1 VSHGPPYFG
10 ALKSG
15 VSIAELERSSA
26 FVGQIA
32 RWSFCRD
39 GPHRRAYA
47 TLLAYDIV
55 SASLRRVF
63 EKGRNAMNAA
73 ALVDRQVNPLTHE
86 STGSE
91 LLRAGEFWVR
101 ADNIEQDLVV
111 VRDIFEDDA
120 YKTRLLGDNA
130 GPHEVVVDIGAHI
143 GTFARLWH
151 EKNPQARIVCVEA
164 CPENLGALRANV
176 GEFATVVHA
185 ACTYETAELML
196 LNAVRPGCESTGGS
210 VVVPRSERQ
219 NSPLRQEGYRYWDDF
234 RALPK
239 VTLEELMSRF
249 GLDHID
255 ILKLD
260 CEGSEYSILGKTTS
274 LDCIGMIVGEYHVR
288 SRWDD
293 FRNRH
298 LAGWDYGHMLECG
311 ERGGLFHYANP
322 VWPPPAPAEA
332 NSAKSRPHVLPEL
345 ATPVEIKSLAKLQPA
360 PGEEEYLKLLGVRLH
375 SDDQR
380 LWECWQPYY
389 RMLYRIAQS
398 NSARTV
404 VEFGVRCGY
413 SALTFLSAMPG
424 AKVTGYDAA
433 VEPDSE
439 TFLARATSILAGRDF
454 RLIRADTHGLDSIPP
469 SDFIYVDGDHSY
481 AGCLADLELAYW
493 TAATILIDDYGTV
506 QEVRDAVAT
515 FLFRHPEVFDAQR
528 FDFNFGGTY
537 GPGAFVLLTRKIQH
551 TAPRKLIQPPLLRL
565 AVPAG
570 IGDAVWALTKIPHLL
585 RIYEAEKAHIS
596 LCGPRPYRALPFVER
611 FDFVASAEYSR
622 WECVESQPYTPE
634 GTYNWAPSGIGW
646 HHEYDWMLQANR
658 HLESGRRLEDWLPDM
673 ETDWHIADRFRF
685 TSREV
690 REAIEFERSHG
701 PYCLFYL
708 GPEAGNTTSGHNR
721 GALWRPQDWGLMA
734 RHFRELGLKVVV
746 VGAAYDQSYFENYF
760 APPRSPRERGEVQN
774 VLGEC
779 TNMIGKWSIGQTF
792 SAVQRARCVN
802 ANQSGN
808 GIFAVYLGVP
818 TACFWRPHGDSIA
831 PNAFVSFKEEMA
843 SAWAPHDALAT
854 GRYLPAI
861 YTKCTPDSIVQHAVE
876 HDWHRA

>member
-1 VSHGPPYFG
+1 M
-10 ALKSG
+10 
-15 VSIAELERSSA
+15 
-26 FVGQIA
+26 
-32 RWSFCRD
+32 
-39 GPHRRAYA
+39 
-47 TLLAYDIV
+47 
-55 SASLRRVF
+55 
-63 EKGRNAMNAA
+63 NAMNAA
-73 ALVDRQVNPLTHE
+73 ALVDTQVDPLTHDTAR
-86 STGSE
+86 SG
-91 LLRAGEFWVR
+91 LVRAEGFWVR
-101 ADNIEQDLVV
+101 ADNVEQDLVV
-111 VRDIFEDDA
+111 VRDIFEEDA

-151 EKNPQARIVCVEA
+151 EKNPQARILCVEA
-164 CPENLGALRANV
+164 CPENLGALQANV
-176 GEFATVVHA
+176 DEFATVVHA

-219 NSPLRQEGYRYWDDF
+219 TTSLRQEGYRYWDDF

-260 CEGSEYSILGKTTS
+260 CEGSEYSILGKTAS
-274 LDCIGMIVGEYHVR
+274 LDRIRLIVGEYHVR

-293 FRNRH
+293 FRKRH

-322 VWPPPAPAEA
+322 VWPPRGLNRGSDSEF
-332 NSAKSRPHVLPEL
+332 SRILLQESRPAQVQVDGGTSCSGSRETSVGNSHEL
-345 ATPVEIKSLAKLQPA
+345 LYGAVEIKSLAKLQPA
-360 PGEEEYLKLLGVRLH
+360 PGEEDYLKLLGTRLH

-389 RMLYRIAQS
+389 RMLYRIAKS
-398 NSARTV
+398 ISARTV

-413 SALTFLSAMPG
+413 SALTFLSAIPG
-424 AKVTGYDAA
+424 AKITGYDAA
-433 VEPDSE
+433 VEPHSE
-439 TFLARATSILAGRDF
+439 TFLAHATSILAGRDF
-454 RLIRADTHGLDSIPP
+454 RLIRADSHGLDSIPP
-469 SDFIYVDGDHSY
+469 CDFIYVDGDHSF
-481 AGCLADLELAYW
+481 AGCLGDLELAYW
-493 TAATILIDDYGTV
+493 TAAKILIDDYGTV
-506 QEVRDAVAT
+506 PEVQEAVAT
-515 FLFRHPEVFDAQR
+515 FLSRHPSVFEAQR

-551 TAPRKLIQPPLLRL
+551 TAPRELIQPPLLRV

-585 RIYEAEKAHIS
+585 RIYGAEKAQIS

-634 GTYNWAPSGIGW
+634 GTYNWAASGIGW

-658 HLESGRRLEDWLPDM
+658 HLESGLRLEEWLPDM

-685 TSREV
+685 TAREV

-721 GALWRPQDWGLMA
+721 GPLWTPQDWGLLA

-746 VGAAYDQSYFENYF
+746 VGAAYDQSYFEKYV
-760 APPRSPRERGEVQN
+760 AQH
-774 VLGEC
+774 LGEC
-779 TNMIGKWSIGQTF
+779 TNMIGKWTIGQTF
-792 SAVQRARCVN
+792 SAVQRARCVI
-802 ANQSGN
+802 AYQSGI

-843 SAWAPHDALAT
+843 SAWAPHDALAS

-861 YTKCTPDSIVQHAVE
+861 YTKCTPDSIVQHAVAQ
-876 HDWHRA
+876 DWHRA